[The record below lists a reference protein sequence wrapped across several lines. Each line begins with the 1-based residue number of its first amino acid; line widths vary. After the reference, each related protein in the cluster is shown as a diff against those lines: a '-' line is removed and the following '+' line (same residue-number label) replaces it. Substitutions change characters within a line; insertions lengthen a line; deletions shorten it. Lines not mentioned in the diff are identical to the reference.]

1 MITEVAGAGIIR
13 DDVQQAIERELNYR
27 LWD

>member
-13 DDVQQAIERELNYR
+13 DDVQQAIDRELNYR
-27 LWD
+27 LGQ